1 MPEPIND
8 DPMVSLKAMRR
19 ALSLSSFPIGVLT
32 LGIPYYGAGPLNL
45 DPVQIG
51 VLVSIYA
58 LMTLLMRPIVGPAMD
73 RYGRRRFF
81 LAGLTLQIFSNGFFA
96 IGSSYDWLFW
106 GRLTQ
111 GVAAGL
117 LWLSAY
123 AITADLAAKSH
134 AGNMFGAVEEM
145 LARGGLY
152 GALLGAPLLLVTNFA
167 QWAWTIMFVI
177 YAGLNVLG
185 LWVAIKRVPETWQR
199 PAHFA
204 PAHAP
209 VIERTRIQQAWN
221 AVMQFVHSIPQQ
233 LWLLATIVV
242 FTSTAKSGLEPIII
256 QFVRKTVTDN
266 AMLVALAY
274 IPSAVVFSFLQS
286 RLGKLSDRVGRRPPV
301 ATGLFI
307 SGLSS
312 AVVPLLPMILSSIGQ
327 FVLLP
332 LSAFWTAEAV
342 GFSAATPAEQALVA
356 DLSTEKTRG
365 RSFGVYTTAL
375 SIGQV
380 IGPTLGG
387 YLARDVALSAP
398 FYFNTIVLWSGA
410 AIMMWFIHEPHRHIA
425 VATVESRQHEP
436 PAQWPSGGGK

>member
-8 DPMVSLKAMRR
+8 DPMVALHAMRR
-19 ALSLSSFPIGVLT
+19 ALSLSSFPIGILT
-32 LGIPYYGAGPLNL
+32 LGIPFYGAGPLNL

-58 LMTLLMRPIVGPAMD
+58 LMMLIMRPFVGPAMD

-81 LAGLTLQIFSNGFFA
+81 LAGLTVQIFSNVFFA

-123 AITADLAAKSH
+123 AITADLAARSH
-134 AGNMFGAVEEM
+134 AGNMFGSVEEM

-152 GALLGAPLLLVTNFA
+152 GAILGAPLLLATNFA
-167 QWAWTIMFVI
+167 QWAWTVMFVI
-177 YAGLNVLG
+177 YAVLNAIG
-185 LWVAIKRVPETWQR
+185 LWIAMKRVPETWQR
-199 PAHFA
+199 PQRLA
-204 PAHAP
+204 PVHAP
-209 VIERTRIQQAWN
+209 VLERTRIQHFLN
-221 AVMQFVHSIPQQ
+221 AVPQQ

-242 FTSTAKSGLEPIII
+242 FTSTARAGLEPITI
-256 QFVRKTVTDN
+256 QFVQKTVTSN

-274 IPSAVVFSFLQS
+274 IPSAVIFAFLQS

-301 ATGLFI
+301 AAGLFI

-312 AVVPLLPMILSSIGQ
+312 AIVPSLTLLMSWIGQ

-332 LSAFWTAEAV
+332 LSGFWTAEAV

-380 IGPTLGG
+380 VGPTLGG
-387 YLARDVALSAP
+387 FLARDIALSAP
-398 FYFNTIVLWSGA
+398 FYFNTIVLWAGA
-410 AIMMWFIHEPHRHIA
+410 LIMMWFIREPQHRAPLEAIPP
-425 VATVESRQHEP
+425 EP
-436 PAQWPSGGGK
+436 PARWPTGGGK

>member
-1 MPEPIND
+1 MLRPIND
-8 DPMVSLKAMRR
+8 DPTTALRAMRR

-32 LGIPYYGAGPLNL
+32 LGIPFYGKAKLGL
-45 DPVQIG
+45 DPLQIG
-51 VLVSIYA
+51 VLISIYS

-81 LAGLTLQIFSNGFFA
+81 LAGLALQIFSNVFFA
-96 IGSSYDWLFW
+96 IGSSYEWLFW

-152 GALLGAPLLLVTNFA
+152 GALIGAPVLLATNFA
-167 QWAWTIMFVI
+167 QWAWTLMFTI
-177 YAGLNVLG
+177 YAGLNILG
-185 LWVAIKRVPETWQR
+185 LWVAVKRVPETWQK
-199 PAHFA
+199 PLHD
-204 PAHAP
+204 AP
-209 VIERTRIQQAWN
+209 VHTSTIQRTKIR
-221 AVMQFVHSIPQQ
+221 QFFITVKNFFRSIPKQ
-233 LWLLATIVV
+233 LWLLAAIVV
-242 FTSTAKSGLEPIII
+242 CTSTAKSGLEPVLI
-256 QFVRKTVTDN
+256 QFVQDQITPN
-266 AMLVALAY
+266 AVLVALAY
-274 IPSAVVFSFLQS
+274 LPSAVVFAFLQS
-286 RLGKLSDRVGRRPPV
+286 RLGKLSDRVGRRKPV

-312 AVVPLLPMILSSIGQ
+312 AIVPNLTLLMSAIGQ

-356 DLSTEKTRG
+356 DLSDEKTRG

-375 SIGQV
+375 SMGQV
-380 IGPTLGG
+380 VGPILGG
-387 YLARDVALSAP
+387 FLARDISLSAP
-398 FYFNTIVLWSGA
+398 FYFNTIVLWAGA
-410 AIMMWFIHEPHRHIA
+410 AIMMWFIKEPRRH
-425 VATVESRQHEP
+425 VHVEPMPHEP

>member
-8 DPMVSLKAMRR
+8 DPMVALHAMRR

-32 LGIPYYGAGPLNL
+32 LGIPFYGAGPLNL
-45 DPVQIG
+45 DSVQIG

-58 LMTLLMRPIVGPAMD
+58 LMMLLMRPFVGPAMD

-81 LAGLTLQIFSNGFFA
+81 LAGLALQIFSNVFFA

-106 GRLTQ
+106 GRLIQ

-152 GALLGAPLLLVTNFA
+152 GAILGAPLLLVTNFA

-177 YAGLNVLG
+177 YAGLNALG
-185 LWVAIKRVPETWQR
+185 LWVALKHVPETWQGPPR
-199 PAHFA
+199 LA
-204 PAHAP
+204 PAHTP
-209 VIERTRIQQAWN
+209 VIERTKIQHFLN
-221 AVMQFVHSIPQQ
+221 AVPQQ
-233 LWLLATIVV
+233 LWLLAAIVV
-242 FTSTAKSGLEPIII
+242 CTSTAKSGLEPVLI
-256 QFVRKTVTDN
+256 QFVQKTVTSN

-274 IPSAVVFSFLQS
+274 IPSAVVFAFLQS

-312 AVVPLLPMILSSIGQ
+312 ALVPFMPLFKKYVAE

-332 LSAFWTAEAV
+332 LAGFWTAEAV

-380 IGPTLGG
+380 VGPTLGG
-387 YLARDVALSAP
+387 FLYRDIAPSAP
-398 FYFNTIVLWSGA
+398 FYFNTIVLWAGA
-410 AIMMWFIHEPHRHIA
+410 AIMMWFIHEPHRHVA
-425 VATVESRQHEP
+425 AATVESMPHEP
-436 PAQWPSGGGK
+436 PAQWPSGGGR

>member
-1 MPEPIND
+1 MLKPIND
-8 DPMVSLKAMRR
+8 DPTTSLRAMRR

-32 LGIPYYGAGPLNL
+32 LGIPFYGAGPLKL

-58 LMTLLMRPIVGPAMD
+58 LMTLLMRPIVGPSMD
-73 RYGRRRFF
+73 RWGRRRFF

-152 GALLGAPLLLVTNFA
+152 GALIGAPILLVANFA
-167 QWAWTIMFVI
+167 QWSWTLMFLI
-177 YAGLNVLG
+177 YAGLNTLG
-185 LWVAIKRVPETWQR
+185 LWIAIKRVPETWQK
-199 PAHFA
+199 PPHGA
-204 PAHAP
+204 PLHAP
-209 VIERTRIQQAWN
+209 TIQRTLIWQFFN
-221 AVMQFVHSIPQQ
+221 AIRKFFRSIPQQ
-233 LWLLATIVV
+233 LWLLAAIVV
-242 FTSTAKSGLEPIII
+242 CTSTAKSGLEPVLI
-256 QFVRKTVTDN
+256 QFVQKTITSDAV
-266 AMLVALAY
+266 LVALAY
-274 IPSAVVFSFLQS
+274 IPSAVVFAFLQS

-301 ATGLFI
+301 AAGLFI

-312 AVVPLLPMILSSIGQ
+312 AIVPNLTLLMSAIGQ

-332 LSAFWTAEAV
+332 LSGFWTAEAV

-356 DLSTEKTRG
+356 DLSDEKTRG

-387 YLARDVALSAP
+387 FLARDIALSAP
-398 FYFNTIVLWSGA
+398 FYFNTIVLWAGA
-410 AIMMWFIHEPHRHIA
+410 GIMMWFIKEPPRHVRLEPIP
-425 VATVESRQHEP
+425 HEP
-436 PAQWPSGGGK
+436 PSQWPSGGGK

>member
-1 MPEPIND
+1 MREPID
-8 DPMVSLKAMRR
+8 GDPMAALHYMRR

-32 LGIPYYGAGPLNL
+32 LGIPFYGSAKLGL
-45 DPVQIG
+45 DPLQIG
-51 VLVSIYA
+51 LLVSIYS
-58 LMTLLMRPIVGPAMD
+58 LMTLLMRPIVGPSMD
-73 RYGRRRFF
+73 RWGRRRFF
-81 LAGLTLQIFSNGFFA
+81 LAGLTLQIFSNLFFA

-152 GALLGAPLLLVTNFA
+152 GAILGAPILLVTNFA
-167 QWAWTIMFVI
+167 QAAWTILFLI
-177 YAGLNVLG
+177 YATLNALG
-185 LWVAIKRVPETWQR
+185 LWVAIKHVPETWQKQQHLAPIHAPSMR
-199 PAHFA
+199 PAK
-204 PAHAP
+204 
-209 VIERTRIQQAWN
+209 IR
-221 AVMQFVHSIPQQ
+221 QFIHTVPQQ
-233 LWLLATIVV
+233 LWLLAAIVV
-242 FTSTAKSGLEPIII
+242 CTSTAKSGLEPVLI
-256 QFVRKTVTDN
+256 QFVQKDITPDAVK
-266 AMLVALAY
+266 VALAY
-274 IPSAVVFSFLQS
+274 LPSAVVFAFLQS

-312 AVVPLLPMILSSIGQ
+312 ALVPSMTFFKQYIGE

-332 LSAFWTAEAV
+332 LCGFWTAEAI

-356 DLSTEKTRG
+356 DLSPAKTRG

-375 SIGQV
+375 SVGQV
-380 IGPTLGG
+380 VGPIVGG
-387 YLARDVALSAP
+387 LLARDVALSAP
-398 FYFNTIVLWSGA
+398 FYFNTIVLWAGA
-410 AIMMWFIHEPHRHIA
+410 AIMMIFIHEPPRH
-425 VATVESRQHEP
+425 VVTVEPILHEP
-436 PAQWPSGGGK
+436 PAQWPSGGGR

>member
-8 DPMVSLKAMRR
+8 DPMAALRAMRR

-32 LGIPYYGAGPLNL
+32 LGIPFYGAGPLHL

-58 LMTLLMRPIVGPAMD
+58 LMMLLMRPFVGPAMD

-81 LAGLTLQIFSNGFFA
+81 LAGLTVQIFSNLFFA

-106 GRLTQ
+106 GRLAQ

-123 AITADLAAKSH
+123 AITADLAARSH
-134 AGNMFGAVEEM
+134 AGNMFGSVEEM

-152 GALLGAPLLLVTNFA
+152 GAILGAPLLLVTNFA
-167 QWAWTIMFVI
+167 QWAWTVMFLI
-177 YAGLNVLG
+177 YAVLNAFG
-185 LWVAIKRVPETWQR
+185 LWIAIKRVPETWQGPQR
-199 PAHFA
+199 LA
-204 PAHAP
+204 PVHAP
-209 VIERTRIQQAWN
+209 VIERTRIQQFLH
-221 AVMQFVHSIPQQ
+221 AVPQQ

-242 FTSTAKSGLEPIII
+242 FTSTARSGLEPITI
-256 QFVRKTVTDN
+256 QFVQKTVTSN

-274 IPSAVVFSFLQS
+274 IPSAVIFAFLQS

-301 ATGLFI
+301 AAGLFI

-312 AVVPLLPMILSSIGQ
+312 AVVPSLTLLMTWIGD

-332 LSAFWTAEAV
+332 LSGFWTAEAV

-365 RSFGVYTTAL
+365 RSFGIYTTAL

-380 IGPTLGG
+380 VGPTLGG
-387 YLARDVALSAP
+387 FLARDIALSAP
-398 FYFNTIVLWSGA
+398 FYFNTIVLWAGA
-410 AIMMWFIHEPHRHIA
+410 IIMMWFVREPQHRA
-425 VATVESRQHEP
+425 PLESMPPEP
-436 PAQWPSGGGK
+436 PARWPTGGGQ

>member
-1 MPEPIND
+1 MPKPIND
-8 DPMVSLKAMRR
+8 DPMTALHAMRR

-32 LGIPYYGAGPLNL
+32 LGIPFYGAGPLGL

-58 LMTLLMRPIVGPAMD
+58 LMMLLMRPFVGPAMD

-81 LAGLTLQIFSNGFFA
+81 LAGLTLQIFSNVFFA
-96 IGSSYDWLFW
+96 VGSSYDWLFW

-111 GVAAGL
+111 GVSAGL

-152 GALLGAPLLLVTNFA
+152 GAILGAPLLLATNFA
-167 QWAWTIMFVI
+167 QWAWTLMFTV
-177 YAGLNVLG
+177 YAGLNILG
-185 LWVAIKRVPETWQR
+185 LWIAYQRVPETWQK
-199 PAHFA
+199 PQQLPTHQ
-204 PAHAP
+204 PP
-209 VIERTRIQQAWN
+209 IIQSSKIRQFVN
-221 AVMQFVHSIPQQ
+221 AVPQQ
-233 LWLLATIVV
+233 LWLLASIVV
-242 FTSTAKSGLEPIII
+242 CTSTAKSGLEPVLI
-256 QFVRKTVTDN
+256 QFVQKTVTDN
-266 AMLVALAY
+266 SALVALAY
-274 IPSAVVFSFLQS
+274 LPSAVVFAFLQS

-301 ATGLFI
+301 AAGLAI
-307 SGLSS
+307 SGFSS
-312 AVVPLLPMILSSIGQ
+312 AIVPSLTLLMTWIGQ

-332 LSAFWTAEAV
+332 LSVFWTAEAV

-356 DLSTEKTRG
+356 DLSDAKTRG
-365 RSFGVYTTAL
+365 RSFSVYTTAL

-387 YLARDVALSAP
+387 FLARDISLSAP
-398 FYFNTIVLWSGA
+398 FYFNTIVLWAGA
-410 AIMMWFIHEPHRHIA
+410 AIMMWFVHEPHRHVA
-425 VATVESRQHEP
+425 AATVETLPHEP

>member
-32 LGIPYYGAGPLNL
+32 LGIPFYGAGPLNL

-51 VLVSIYA
+51 VLISIYA
-58 LMTLLMRPIVGPAMD
+58 LMMLIMRPIVGPAMD

-81 LAGLTLQIFSNGFFA
+81 LAGLTLQIFSNIFFA
-96 IGSSYDWLFW
+96 VGSSYDWLFW

-111 GVAAGL
+111 GVAAGF

-134 AGNMFGAVEEM
+134 AGNMFGSVEEM

-152 GALLGAPLLLVTNFA
+152 GAIIGAPLLLATNFA
-167 QWAWTIMFVI
+167 QWAWTLMFTI

-185 LWVAIKRVPETWQR
+185 LWVAYKRVPETWQK
-199 PAHFA
+199 PPQLA
-204 PAHAP
+204 PVHAP
-209 VIERTRIQQAWN
+209 VIQRSKIRQFIS
-221 AVMQFVHSIPQQ
+221 AVPQQ
-233 LWLLATIVV
+233 LWMLAAIVV
-242 FTSTAKSGLEPIII
+242 CTSTAKSGLEPIII
-256 QFVRKTVTDN
+256 QYVQKTVTDN
-266 AMLVALAY
+266 AALVALAY
-274 IPSAVVFSFLQS
+274 IPSAIVFAFLQS

-301 ATGLFI
+301 AIGLFI

-312 AVVPLLPMILSSIGQ
+312 ALVPVITLLMTLIGQ
-327 FVLLP
+327 YVLLP

-356 DLSTEKTRG
+356 DLSDEKTRG

-380 IGPTLGG
+380 VGPTLGG
-387 YLARDVALSAP
+387 FLARDIALIAP
-398 FYFNTIVLWSGA
+398 FYFNTIVLWAGA
-410 AIMMWFIHEPHRHIA
+410 GIMMMFIKEPPRHVPAAPIP
-425 VATVESRQHEP
+425 HEP

>member
-1 MPEPIND
+1 MLKPIND
-8 DPMVSLKAMRR
+8 DPTTSLRAMRR
-19 ALSLSSFPIGVLT
+19 ALSLSSFPIGILT
-32 LGIPYYGAGPLNL
+32 LGIPFYAPQKLGL
-45 DPVQIG
+45 DEVQVG
-51 VLVSIYA
+51 VLFSIYS

-81 LAGLTLQIFSNGFFA
+81 LAGLTLQIFSNAFFA

-117 LWLSAY
+117 LWISAY
-123 AITADLAAKSH
+123 AITADLAAKSR

-152 GALLGAPLLLVTNFA
+152 GALIGAPVLLATNFA
-167 QWAWTIMFVI
+167 QWSWTLMFTI
-177 YAGLNVLG
+177 YAGLNIWG
-185 LWVAIKRVPETWQR
+185 LWIAVKHVPETWQK
-199 PAHFA
+199 PPQLA
-204 PAHAP
+204 PVHAP
-209 VIERTRIQQAWN
+209 VIQRTKIQQFIH
-221 AVMQFVHSIPQQ
+221 AVPQQ
-233 LWLLATIVV
+233 LWLLAAIVV
-242 FTSTAKSGLEPIII
+242 FTSTAKSGLEPVLI
-256 QFVRKTVTDN
+256 QFVQKTITSDAV
-266 AMLVALAY
+266 LVALAY
-274 IPSAVVFSFLQS
+274 IPSAIVFAFLQS
-286 RLGKLSDRVGRRPPV
+286 RLGKLSDRVGRRKPV

-312 AVVPLLPMILSSIGQ
+312 AIVPNLTLLISSIGK

-332 LSAFWTAEAV
+332 LSGFWTAEAV

-356 DLSTEKTRG
+356 DLSDENTRG

-387 YLARDVALSAP
+387 FLARDIALSAP
-398 FYFNTIVLWSGA
+398 FYFNTIVLWAGA
-410 AIMMWFIHEPHRHIA
+410 GIMMWFIKEPPRHVRLEPIP
-425 VATVESRQHEP
+425 HEP
-436 PAQWPSGGGK
+436 PSQWPSGGGGK

>member
-8 DPMVSLKAMRR
+8 DSMVALSAMRR

-32 LGIPYYGAGPLNL
+32 LGIPFYGAGPLKL

-58 LMTLLMRPIVGPAMD
+58 LMMLIMRPIVGPAMD
-73 RYGRRRFF
+73 RLGRRRFF
-81 LAGLTLQIFSNGFFA
+81 LAGLALQIFSNLFFA

-123 AITADLAAKSH
+123 AITADLAAKRR
-134 AGNMFGAVEEM
+134 AGNMFGSVEEM

-152 GALLGAPLLLVTNFA
+152 GAIIGAPVLLATNFA
-167 QWAWTIMFVI
+167 QWAWTLMFVI
-177 YAGLNVLG
+177 YAVLNAIG
-185 LWVAIKRVPETWQR
+185 LWIAFKRVPETWQR
-199 PAHFA
+199 P
-204 PAHAP
+204 
-209 VIERTRIQQAWN
+209 QQAASLSVPMIQRSKVGQFSN
-221 AVMQFVHSIPQQ
+221 SIRQFVTAVPQQ
-233 LWLLATIVV
+233 LWLLAAIVV
-242 FTSTAKSGLEPIII
+242 CTSTAKSGLEPVLI
-256 QFVRKTVTDN
+256 QFVQKTITPDAV
-266 AMLVALAY
+266 LVALAY
-274 IPSAVVFSFLQS
+274 LPSAIVFAFLQS

-301 ATGLFI
+301 AAGLFI

-312 AVVPLLPMILSSIGQ
+312 AIVPNLTLLLSAIGQ

-332 LSAFWTAEAV
+332 LSGFWTAEAI

-356 DLSTEKTRG
+356 DLSDAKTRG

-380 IGPTLGG
+380 VGPTLGG
-387 YLARDVALSAP
+387 FLARDIALSAP
-398 FYFNTIVLWSGA
+398 FYFNTIVLWAGA
-410 AIMMWFIHEPHRHIA
+410 AIMMGFVKEPRRHVA
-425 VATVESRQHEP
+425 VATVEPMPHEP

>member
-1 MPEPIND
+1 MLRPIND

-32 LGIPYYGAGPLNL
+32 LGIPFYGAGPLHL

-51 VLVSIYA
+51 VLISIYA
-58 LMTLLMRPIVGPAMD
+58 LMMLIMRPIVGPAMD

-81 LAGLTLQIFSNGFFA
+81 LAGLTLQIFSNIFFA
-96 IGSSYDWLFW
+96 VGSSYDWLFW

-111 GVAAGL
+111 GVAAGF

-134 AGNMFGAVEEM
+134 AGNMFGSVEEM

-152 GALLGAPLLLVTNFA
+152 GAIIGAPLLLATNFA
-167 QWAWTIMFVI
+167 QWAWTLMFTI

-185 LWVAIKRVPETWQR
+185 LWVAVKQVPETWQK
-199 PAHFA
+199 PAQLM
-204 PAHAP
+204 PTHAP
-209 VIERTRIQQAWN
+209 VIQRSKIR
-221 AVMQFVHSIPQQ
+221 QFVSAVPQQ
-233 LWLLATIVV
+233 LWMLAAIVV
-242 FTSTAKSGLEPIII
+242 CTSTAKSGLEPIII
-256 QFVRKTVTDN
+256 QYVQKTVTDN
-266 AMLVALAY
+266 AALVALAY
-274 IPSAVVFSFLQS
+274 IPSAIVFAFLQS

-301 ATGLFI
+301 AVGLFI

-312 AVVPLLPMILSSIGQ
+312 AIVPVMTLLMTWIGQ
-327 FVLLP
+327 YVLLP

-356 DLSTEKTRG
+356 DLSDEKTRG

-375 SIGQV
+375 SMGQV

-387 YLARDVALSAP
+387 FLARDIALTAP
-398 FYFNTIVLWSGA
+398 FYFNTIVLWAGA
-410 AIMMWFIHEPHRHIA
+410 GIMMLFVKEPHRH
-425 VATVESRQHEP
+425 VAAATIEPLPHEP

>member
-1 MPEPIND
+1 MSEPIND
-8 DPMVSLKAMRR
+8 DPMAVLRAMRR

-32 LGIPYYGAGPLNL
+32 LGIPFYGSGKLGL
-45 DPVQIG
+45 DPLQIG
-51 VLVSIYA
+51 FLVSIYS
-58 LMTLLMRPIVGPAMD
+58 LMTLLMRPIVGPSMD

-81 LAGLTLQIFSNGFFA
+81 LAGLALQIFSNLFFA
-96 IGSSYDWLFW
+96 VGSSYEWLFW

-134 AGNMFGAVEEM
+134 AGNMFGSVEEM

-152 GALLGAPLLLVTNFA
+152 GAIVGAPILLAANFA
-167 QWAWTIMFVI
+167 QAAWSILFMI
-177 YAGLNVLG
+177 YAVLNALG
-185 LWVAIKRVPETWQR
+185 LWIAWKRVPETWQKPQHLASVR
-199 PAHFA
+199 A
-204 PAHAP
+204 PSVQP
-209 VIERTRIQQAWN
+209 TKIRQFVN
-221 AVMQFVHSIPQQ
+221 AVPQQ
-233 LWLLATIVV
+233 LWLLAAIVV
-242 FTSTAKSGLEPIII
+242 CTSTAKSGLEPVLI
-256 QFVRKTVTDN
+256 QFVQKNITPDAVK
-266 AMLVALAY
+266 VALAY
-274 IPSAVVFSFLQS
+274 LPSAVVFAFLQS

-312 AVVPLLPMILSSIGQ
+312 AIVPGLTVLMQYIGT

-332 LSAFWTAEAV
+332 LCGFWTAEAI
-342 GFSAATPAEQALVA
+342 GFSAATPAEQALLA
-356 DLSTEKTRG
+356 DLSDEKTRG

-380 IGPTLGG
+380 VGPTLGG
-387 YLARDVALSAP
+387 LLARDIALSAP
-398 FYFNTIVLWSGA
+398 FYFNTIVLWTGA
-410 AIMMWFIHEPHRHIA
+410 GIMMWFIHEPRRHVA
-425 VATVESRQHEP
+425 AATVEPMPHEP

>member
-1 MPEPIND
+1 
-8 DPMVSLKAMRR
+8 
-19 ALSLSSFPIGVLT
+19 
-32 LGIPYYGAGPLNL
+32 
-45 DPVQIG
+45 

-58 LMTLLMRPIVGPAMD
+58 LMMLLMRPFVGPAMD

-152 GALLGAPLLLVTNFA
+152 GAILGAPLLLVTNFA
-167 QWAWTIMFVI
+167 QWAWTIMFII
-177 YAGLNVLG
+177 YAGLNIFG
-185 LWVAIKRVPETWQR
+185 LWIAYKRVPETWQKTDR
-199 PAHFA
+199 HA

-209 VIERTRIQQAWN
+209 IIQSSKIRQFIN
-221 AVMQFVHSIPQQ
+221 AVPQQ
-233 LWLLATIVV
+233 LWLLAAIVV
-242 FTSTAKSGLEPIII
+242 CTSTAKSGLEPIII
-256 QFVRKTVTDN
+256 QYVQHTVTDN
-266 AMLVALAY
+266 AALVALAY
-274 IPSAVVFSFLQS
+274 IPSAVVFAFLQS
-286 RLGKLSDRVGRRPPV
+286 RLGKVSDRVGRRKPV
-301 ATGLFI
+301 AVGLFI

-312 AVVPLLPMILSSIGQ
+312 ALVPVITLLMTWIGKL
-327 FVLLP
+327 VLLP
-332 LSAFWTAEAV
+332 LSGFWTAEAV

-356 DLSTEKTRG
+356 DLSDAKTRG
-365 RSFGVYTTAL
+365 RSFSVYTTAL

-387 YLARDVALSAP
+387 FLYRDVALTAP
-398 FYFNTIVLWSGA
+398 FYFNTIVLWAGA
-410 AIMMWFIHEPHRHIA
+410 AIMMLFVHEPRRHVA
-425 VATVESRQHEP
+425 AATVEPIPHEP

>member
-1 MPEPIND
+1 MHEPIND
-8 DPMVSLKAMRR
+8 DPARSLRAMRW

-32 LGIPYYGAGPLNL
+32 LGIPFYGRGKLGL

-73 RYGRRRFF
+73 RFGRRRFF
-81 LAGLTLQIFSNGFFA
+81 LAGLALQIFSNLFFA
-96 IGSSYDWLFW
+96 VGSSYDWLFW

-111 GVAAGL
+111 GIAAGL

-123 AITADLAAKSH
+123 AITADIAAQSH

-152 GALLGAPLLLVTNFA
+152 GAIIGAPILLITNFT
-167 QWAWTIMFVI
+167 QQAWTVLFLI
-177 YAGLNVLG
+177 YAALNAGG
-185 LWVAIKRVPETWQR
+185 LWIAIRRVPETWQKPQHLTGVHIR
-199 PAHFA
+199 
-204 PAHAP
+204 
-209 VIERTRIQQAWN
+209 VTGLTKIK
-221 AVMQFVHSIPQQ
+221 QFVQIIPQQ

-242 FTSTAKSGLEPIII
+242 FTSTAKSGLEPVLI
-256 QFVRKTVTDN
+256 QFVQGAVTPD
-266 AMLVALAY
+266 AAKVALAY
-274 IPSAVVFSFLQS
+274 LPSAVIFSFLQS

-301 ATGLFI
+301 AVGLFI

-312 AVVPLLPMILSSIGQ
+312 AIVPNLTLLMKYIGE

-332 LSAFWTAEAV
+332 LAGFWTAEAV

-356 DLSTEKTRG
+356 DLSDEKTRG

-375 SIGQV
+375 SVGQV
-380 IGPTLGG
+380 IGPLLGG
-387 YLARDVALSAP
+387 YLARDIAISAP
-398 FYFNTIVLWSGA
+398 FYFNTIVLWIGA
-410 AIMMWFIHEPHRHIA
+410 VIMMLFIHEPHRHM
-425 VATVESRQHEP
+425 VLEPMPHEP
-436 PAQWPSGGGK
+436 PSQWPSGGSR

>member
-1 MPEPIND
+1 MLEPIND
-8 DPMVSLKAMRR
+8 DPMVALRAMRR

-32 LGIPYYGAGPLNL
+32 LGIPFYGAGPLNL

-51 VLVSIYA
+51 VLISIYA
-58 LMTLLMRPIVGPAMD
+58 LMMLIMRPIVGPAMD

-81 LAGLTLQIFSNGFFA
+81 LAGLGLQIFSNVFFA

-111 GVAAGL
+111 GVSAGF

-123 AITADLAAKSH
+123 AITADLAAKRR
-134 AGNMFGAVEEM
+134 AGNMFGSVEEM

-152 GALLGAPLLLVTNFA
+152 GAAIGAPVLLATNFA
-167 QWAWTIMFVI
+167 QWAWTLMFTI
-177 YAGLNVLG
+177 YAVLNAIG
-185 LWVAIKRVPETWQR
+185 LWIAIKGVPETWRR
-199 PAHFA
+199 PPQVA
-204 PAHAP
+204 PLSVPATHHTK
-209 VIERTRIQQAWN
+209 VE
-221 AVMQFVHSIPQQ
+221 QFVNSIRQFVTAVPQQ
-233 LWLLATIVV
+233 LWLLAAIVV
-242 FTSTAKSGLEPIII
+242 CTSTAKSGLEPVLI
-256 QFVRKTVTDN
+256 QFVQKTVTSD
-266 AMLVALAY
+266 ALLVALAY
-274 IPSAVVFSFLQS
+274 LPSALVFAFLQS

-301 ATGLFI
+301 AAGLFI

-312 AVVPLLPMILSSIGQ
+312 AIVPNLTLLMTWIGQ

-356 DLSTEKTRG
+356 DLSDATTRG

-380 IGPTLGG
+380 VGPVLGG
-387 YLARDVALSAP
+387 FLARDIALSAP
-398 FYFNTIVLWSGA
+398 FYFNTIVLWAGA
-410 AIMMWFIHEPHRHIA
+410 AIMMWFIHEPRRHVTVSA
-425 VATVESRQHEP
+425 VEPLPHEP
-436 PAQWPSGGGK
+436 PAQWPSGGGR

>member
-8 DPMVSLKAMRR
+8 DPMMALRAMRR

-32 LGIPYYGAGPLNL
+32 LGIPFYGAGPLKL

-58 LMTLLMRPIVGPAMD
+58 LMMLIMRPFVGPAMD
-73 RYGRRRFF
+73 RFGRRRFF
-81 LAGLTLQIFSNGFFA
+81 LAGLALQISSNLFFA

-123 AITADLAAKSH
+123 AITADLAAKRR
-134 AGNMFGAVEEM
+134 AGNMFGSVEEM

-152 GALLGAPLLLVTNFA
+152 GAIIGAPVLLLTNFA
-167 QWAWTIMFVI
+167 QWAWTSMFMI
-177 YAGLNVLG
+177 YAVLNGLG
-185 LWVAIKRVPETWQR
+185 LWIAYQRVPETWQKPDR
-199 PAHFA
+199 L
-204 PAHAP
+204 AP
-209 VIERTRIQQAWN
+209 VLTPVIQRSKIQQFIT
-221 AVMQFVHSIPQQ
+221 AVPQQ
-233 LWLLATIVV
+233 LWLLAAIVV
-242 FTSTAKSGLEPIII
+242 CTSTAKSGLEPVLI
-256 QFVRKTVTDN
+256 QFVQKTITSD
-266 AMLVALAY
+266 AASVALAY
-274 IPSAVVFSFLQS
+274 IPSAVVFAFLQS

-301 ATGLFI
+301 AAGLFI

-312 AVVPLLPMILSSIGQ
+312 VIVPNLTLLLSAIGK
-327 FVLLP
+327 FELLP
-332 LSAFWTAEAV
+332 LSGFWTAEAV

-356 DLSTEKTRG
+356 DLSDAKSRG
-365 RSFGVYTTAL
+365 RSFSVYTTAL

-380 IGPTLGG
+380 VGPTLGG
-387 YLARDVALSAP
+387 FLYRDIALSAP

-410 AIMMWFIHEPHRHIA
+410 AIMMWFIHEPRRHVA
-425 VATVESRQHEP
+425 VATVESMPHEP
-436 PAQWPSGGGK
+436 PSQWPSGSGR